1 MISDPTVYLGALP
14 DWAPHWMG
22 FLSADT
28 LLGYFP
34 AGLLIPVIC
43 IVIFIE
49 TGLLFPFLPGD
60 SLLFVGGLL
69 VATGQIHEPLWLLCL
84 TVSACAFAGDQLAF
98 FIGTKAGRRLFGN
111 PNARILKPK
120 YLEKTDA
127 FFAKYGGRTIVIARF
142 VPVVRTFAAVV
153 AGASAMH
160 YRTFVKFDVVGAVAW
175 GSGVTVLGFFLGQI
189 PFVHNNIE
197 LILVAMVLVSVIP
210 VIIEYVRHRGKSS
223 PADTSNQNA
232 SDEVSSSEERR
243 GQ

>member
-1 MISDPTVYLGALP
+1 MISGHLAYLGALP
-14 DWAPHWMG
+14 DWAPHWLG

-28 LLGYFP
+28 LLGWFP
-34 AGLLIPVIC
+34 PEILVLVIC

-98 FIGTKAGRRLFGN
+98 FIGSKAGRRLFNN
-111 PNARILKPK
+111 PDARILKPK
-120 YLEKTDA
+120 YLEKTDD

-142 VPVVRTFAAVV
+142 VPIIRTFAAVV
-153 AGASAMH
+153 AGTSALR
-160 YRTFVKFDVVGAVAW
+160 YRVFVGFDVIGAISW
-175 GSGVTVLGFFLGQI
+175 GSGVTVIGFFLGQI

-197 LILVAMVLVSVIP
+197 LILVAMVFVSVIP
-210 VIIEYVRHRGKSS
+210 IIIEYVRHRGKNSPETASS
-223 PADTSNQNA
+223 NSPGTAAPDVPEDS
-232 SDEVSSSEERR
+232 
-243 GQ
+243 